1 MGKNDN
7 RRSLKMRRR
16 KAQVHKKDRDVRRT
30 RGESQPHPHSAH
42 LDDEDDDDVVED
54 DAGDDSEE

>member
-1 MGKNDN
+1 
-7 RRSLKMRRR
+7 MRRR